1 MQQNVAHKSTARRE
15 STGVSSLASFNY
27 KSNAIAS
34 CFLPEADAERGRWCG
49 DYTPPMAKHLQL
61 LRLHAERQR
70 QRQLLEQ
77 ASSMKVFPSFSG
89 SLNAAKTN
97 VERVRKS
104 QRKRERG
111 GRQDRQTTKQKAA
124 RCCSCDKFVSLYLTR
139 PTWRMRNV
147 AAWHTNCD

>member
-1 MQQNVAHKSTARRE
+1 MWHINQQQDD
-15 STGVSSLASFNY
+15 GVSRIFQLQVKCHCQLFSS
-27 KSNAIAS
+27 
-34 CFLPEADAERGRWCG
+34 RGWRRKGALVWW
-49 DYTPPMAKHLQL
+49 
-61 LRLHAERQR
+61 LHAPYGKTLAAVAVACWEAAWQRRRQGE
-70 QRQLLEQ
+70 LLEQ

-124 RCCSCDKFVSLYLTR
+124 RCCSCDKFVSLSLTL